1 MLIIPLAWNGRAWL
15 TIAEGKRA
23 MFWTIDRAADAPG
36 NAAFSRRGWLL
47 GCLAMFSPLAT
58 LVAAC
63 SKKPARQEIPY
74 ANPLRIDNVTVVDP
88 SDGSEQAAMSIFMNN
103 GTIISVLPTDDMRT
117 EGSATTVDGRSRF
130 AVPGYNNM
138 HSHAL
143 IAKRP
148 ELLLATMLAEGV
160 TGFRQMSGSA
170 KLLKARA
177 ERRLPLGVYAP
188 DLLVMPGDLLLPF
201 NARSPEEARA
211 QVNRQHRQHA
221 DFIKII
227 LLPRAAFFAAI
238 DEAERL
244 GLPTAGHLPPDISP
258 SEASTAGFGSIEH
271 FGTGNPFWLDCS
283 VDHAAL
289 WGVKTNDAAIP
300 WWVMR
305 VPLLGDFAMSK
316 VQGRLINPTEFDS
329 PATVAL
335 RQRALDSFDIGQC
348 RALAQLF
355 RANTTWQVPTLVRL
369 RTQEL
374 ADLPEYQTDPALANM
389 SAATKATWHES
400 TAQFHALA
408 PAMRATFRETYQQRL
423 AVIAL
428 WDAERVPMMTGTD
441 GKGDVPGQALQQE
454 FRELAKAGLSPL
466 KILQMTTVEPAR
478 FLGRSKTMGRIA
490 PGMTADVV
498 LLEADPRTR
507 VENLGSVS
515 AVVRHGRYMTR
526 SQLDQTVVDLRRAG
540 NT

>member
-1 MLIIPLAWNGRAWL
+1 
-15 TIAEGKRA
+15 
-23 MFWTIDRAADAPG
+23 MFWTIDRAAEPPG
-36 NAAFSRRGWLL
+36 GAAVSRRGWLL
-47 GCLAMFSPLAT
+47 GCVAMLSPVAT
-58 LVAAC
+58 FLAAC
-63 SKKPARQEIPY
+63 SKKPARQESPN
-74 ANPLRIDNVTVVDP
+74 AGPLRIDNVTVVDP
-88 SDGSEQAAMSIFMNN
+88 RDGSEQPAMSIFMNN
-103 GTIISVLPTDDMRT
+103 GTIVSVLPTDDMRT
-117 EGSATTVDGRSRF
+117 EGSVTTVDGRNRF

-170 KLLKARA
+170 KLLKARD

-238 DEAERL
+238 DEAKRL

-258 SEASTAGFGSIEH
+258 LEASKAGYGSIEH

-289 WGVKTNDAAIP
+289 WGVKTNDAPIP

-305 VPLLGDFAMSK
+305 VPVLGDFAMSK

-348 RALAQLF
+348 RALAQVF
-355 RANTTWQVPTLVRL
+355 RANNTWQVPTLVWERGQWL
-369 RTQEL
+369 IDKTDLQHEPLDKYVPLYWKGKTYPRFVTSIL
-374 ADLPEYQTDPALANM
+374 ATLDTDPI
-389 SAATKATWHES
+389 S
-400 TAQFHALA
+400 
-408 PAMRATFRETYQQRL
+408 FRERYVEMEMEMTAAMHRAGVPFL
-423 AVIAL
+423 A
-428 WDAERVPMMTGTD
+428 GTD
-441 GKGDVPGQALQQE
+441 TAAGVYVVPGFSLHEEMELFQQAGFTPMEALQT
-454 FRELAKAGLSPL
+454 ATSN
-466 KILQMTTVEPAR
+466 PAR
-478 FLGRSKTMGRIA
+478 FLGTEATMGSVA
-490 PGMTADVV
+490 PGKIADLVLLNADPTVDIHNARKIESVV
-498 LLEADPRTR
+498 LAGKYFSRDDLD
-507 VENLGSVS
+507 NLLLQVQQ
-515 AVVRHGRYMTR
+515 AALKIR
-526 SQLDQTVVDLRRAG
+526 
-540 NT
+540 